1 MIEKPGKKARVRN
14 PAQTRENLLK
24 ATVDLLA
31 HRGADGLSLKAVARA
46 ANVSRAV
53 AYQHFDDRD
62 HLLREAKIWLSNRL
76 LDSVKDLDSSSME
89 AQVSSVARVV
99 LGNREAYRVL
109 IADAL
114 GGKDLDSEHP
124 LHKVV
129 GQMLEHS
136 RASGDAR
143 GDIDV
148 EILSFIMI
156 GSVATLVMLS
166 WRHEAAGIE
175 ELAARFTREWGR
187 MLRQGIFAKSD
198 QSAVKLRA
206 APMPSPR
213 RSKPP
218 ARRPANR
225 LPPPPRDKSR

>member
-1 MIEKPGKKARVRN
+1 MIKKPGKKARIRN

-24 ATVDLLA
+24 ATVKLLA
-31 HRGADGLSLKAVARA
+31 QRGADALSMKEVARA
-46 ANVSRAV
+46 ADVSRAV

-62 HLLREAKIWLSNRL
+62 HLLRQAKIWLSDRL
-76 LDSVKDLDSSSME
+76 LDSVKDLDASSME
-89 AQVSSVARVV
+89 SQVNSVAKVV

-114 GGKDLDSEHP
+114 AGKDLDSEHP

-129 GQMLEHS
+129 RQMLEHS

-143 GDIDV
+143 DDIDV

-166 WRHEAAGIE
+166 WRHEGTGIDA
-175 ELAARFTREWGR
+175 LAARFTGEWGR
-187 MLRQGIFAKSD
+187 ILRQGMFTKSHRSAAKKRVP
-198 QSAVKLRA
+198 AL
-206 APMPSPR
+206 PR
-213 RSKPP
+213 RKSRL
-218 ARRPANR
+218 RRP
-225 LPPPPRDKSR
+225 